1 MFLYIGRRIREHET
15 VKLKE
20 LNARKKTL
28 LVNPR
33 LRNVYFYIRPWAG
46 DLNVNILTR
55 QIIYTSQNSQ
65 KYKSNYEFFIWY
77 MPLYG

>member
-1 MFLYIGRRIREHET
+1 MIFLYIGRRIREHET

-33 LRNVYFYIRPWAG
+33 LINVYFYTRTWAG
-46 DLNVNILTR
+46 DLNVDIYNINEANNIR
-55 QIIYTSQNSQ
+55 VRIVRS
-65 KYKSNYEFFIWY
+65 KS
-77 MPLYG
+77 